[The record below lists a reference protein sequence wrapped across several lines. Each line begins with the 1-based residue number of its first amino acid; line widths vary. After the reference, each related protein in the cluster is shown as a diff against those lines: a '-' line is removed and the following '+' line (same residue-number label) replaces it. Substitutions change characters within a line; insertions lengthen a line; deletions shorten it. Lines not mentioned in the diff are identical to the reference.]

1 MPIPYGRA
9 LIPIGREKKMS
20 LLKEIV
26 ARILFPNREVDFIPV
41 LDGAFSPNQ
50 RLDEARVLG
59 PEITSPDDMV
69 FGKDGALY
77 ISSERKIYRCT
88 GLHFEN
94 RDLLV
99 ELPAMV
105 GGLAQLP
112 SGHLLACVSGYGLF
126 QVSTS
131 GDIVRKMESV
141 QGQALRCL
149 TSVTIADDGTVY
161 VTDGSSR
168 NQPEDWLPD
177 LMQNLS
183 PTGRL
188 IACKSDFSDATVCI
202 ERLNWPAG
210 VVLSQDEAEV
220 WITESWGHKLTAYS
234 RNTKKVRTIRKNFA
248 GYPGRIIRLP
258 DGDFW
263 MAFFAVRTQLT
274 EFVIREREF
283 CEQMMKTVPRELW
296 IGPSLDGK
304 FNYREPTQI
313 GRIKKLG
320 IQKPWAP
327 PRSYGLIARLDSSGE
342 VMHSLHSR
350 VGGRIHGVTSLCAT
364 GDRILAL
371 SKGRDLLVELPD
383 TSFGRS

>member
-202 ERLNWPAG
+202 ERLNDPD
-210 VVLSQDEAEV
+210 VVDEEA
-220 WITESWGHKLTAYS
+220 L
-234 RNTKKVRTIRKNFA
+234 
-248 GYPGRIIRLP
+248 PGGCLP
-258 DGDFW
+258 LQH
-263 MAFFAVRTQLT
+263 ARTQALAHDRQLLLHT
-274 EFVIREREF
+274 PLQFLLEETAEERGKDSASSVQPVAAKSVAEF
-283 CEQMMKTVPRELW
+283 L
-296 IGPSLDGK
+296 
-304 FNYREPTQI
+304 
-313 GRIKKLG
+313 
-320 IQKPWAP
+320 
-327 PRSYGLIARLDSSGE
+327 
-342 VMHSLHSR
+342 
-350 VGGRIHGVTSLCAT
+350 
-364 GDRILAL
+364 
-371 SKGRDLLVELPD
+371 
-383 TSFGRS
+383 